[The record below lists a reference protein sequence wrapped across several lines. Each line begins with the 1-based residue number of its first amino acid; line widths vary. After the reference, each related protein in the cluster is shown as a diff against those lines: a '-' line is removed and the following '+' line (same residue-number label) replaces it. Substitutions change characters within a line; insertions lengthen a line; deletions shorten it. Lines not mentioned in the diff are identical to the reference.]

1 MYEETFRFY
10 SGNAIE
16 DAFDMRMTG
25 DFSGNCVELSE
36 ERLGGSAAAAD
47 KARTMAM
54 ERGGDLWGLVD
65 PIWGWGRGVRGPAVV
80 PRDAARDKPM
90 GVGDQTFHVPK
101 GRAVSQ

>member
-54 ERGGDLWGLVD
+54 ERGAEVSVMDDTFAWCLVYDKHGNEIDDYSD
-65 PIWGWGRGVRGPAVV
+65 PN
-80 PRDAARDKPM
+80 
-90 GVGDQTFHVPK
+90 T
-101 GRAVSQ
+101 